1 MPMEIK
7 DWDRECAAQQK
18 WRIGHEALMAA
29 QRRIEGRI
37 ASAAELDEVDA
48 LQDAALAMLH
58 ATSLTS

>member
-1 MPMEIK
+1 MPMEIR
-7 DWDRECAAQQK
+7 DWDRACTAQQE
-18 WRIGHEALMAA
+18 WLVAHEAFMAA
-29 QRRIEGRI
+29 LRRIEGRI